1 LRAKVRGIYTTA
13 LTKLLLENGFQMVQP
28 SQTIKA
34 RFGIPDNNEP
44 PDIKL
49 KDRHDLQGVVALGTP
64 EAMNAFH
71 KILHSEL
78 EDAITRKWNV
88 NVDGIYKGIVIGEN
102 ENTVQVKI
110 GEDTVGL
117 LPKHEAPSLNPSESR
132 HTSEIVVQV
141 ERKRIGRKTPILTT
155 QLKIVGNH
163 AILAQ
168 KSNSGVSLKIRDI
181 NKRAELYALGKQ
193 LAPEGWGIIWREPA
207 AHKPKTV
214 LEDEVAKLCE
224 KVKALNEAVFSADA
238 PALLVEGLHFMDVEF
253 PYNAKRK
260 LNSLR
265 ASVSPTIEGHH
276 FYKSCGGNVSAA
288 LEMAEKLLEK
298 GQSKGEVEEL
308 FKAQIQPHFPE
319 EGSKVDVEHVKLSG
333 TVFYLGQATIEAI
346 NSQTISY
353 SRTIK
358 ADGFY
363 DGLGVAKE
371 AGDEAIS
378 ETKLGEWHITT
389 SYFSKDGKW
398 KGSYININTPV
409 EIYPEAIR
417 YIDLEV
423 DICIRPNGETKI
435 VDMEKLE
442 KALEKGYV
450 SKKLFEKVEN
460 AVREVTEK
468 SFVEK
473 LLAKFIYR
481 NPSRLMGDF
490 IE

>member
-13 LTKLLLENGFQMVQP
+13 LTKLLLENDFQIVQP

-64 EAMNAFH
+64 EAINSFH
-71 KILHSEL
+71 KILHSTL

-88 NVDGIYKGIVIGEN
+88 SVDGIYKGIVIGEN
-102 ENTVQVKI
+102 ENAIQVKI

-117 LPKHEAPSLNPSESR
+117 LPKHEAPSLNRGESQN
-132 HTSEIVVQV
+132 TNEIVVQV
-141 ERKRIGRKTPILTT
+141 ERKRIGRKIPVLTT
-155 QLKIVGNH
+155 RLKIVGNY

-168 KSNSGVSLKIRDI
+168 KSNGGVSLKIRDI
-181 NKRAELYALGKQ
+181 NKRAELYALGKK

-207 AHKPKTV
+207 AHKPKNV
-214 LEDEVAKLCE
+214 LEDEVARLNE
-224 KVKALNEAVFSADA
+224 KVKALKTALFSADA
-238 PALLVEGLHFMDVEF
+238 PALLVEGLYFMDVEF

-260 LNSLR
+260 LDGFR

-298 GQSKGEVEEL
+298 GQSKIEVEEL
-308 FKAQIQPHFPE
+308 FKGQIHPHFPE
-319 EGSKVDVEHVKLSG
+319 EGSKVNVEHVKLSG
-333 TVFYLGQATIEAI
+333 AVFHLGQATIEAI

-371 AGDEAIS
+371 AGDKAVS

-389 SYFSKDGKW
+389 SYFSKEGKW
-398 KGSYININTPV
+398 KGTYININTPV

-423 DICIRPNGETKI
+423 DICVRPNGETKI
-435 VDMEKLE
+435 VDREKLE
-442 KALEKGYV
+442 KALEKGLV
-450 SKKLFEKVEN
+450 SKTLFEKVEN
-460 AVREVTEK
+460 AVKAVTEK
-468 SFVEK
+468 GFVEK
-473 LLAKFIYR
+473 LLAKFI
-481 NPSRLMGDF
+481 
-490 IE
+490 